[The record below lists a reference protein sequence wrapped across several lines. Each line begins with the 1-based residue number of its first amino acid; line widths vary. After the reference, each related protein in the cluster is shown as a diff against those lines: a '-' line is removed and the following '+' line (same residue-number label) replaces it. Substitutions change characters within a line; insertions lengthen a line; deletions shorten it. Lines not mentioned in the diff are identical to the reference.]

1 MEALSKF
8 REELNELDEQ
18 LVELLGKRYQ
28 VIREVG
34 HFKKANTIP
43 MMQSKRVEK
52 VKDRCAEMGKKVQL
66 DPDFIRGLYTL
77 IIDEACRIEDLIMDG

>member
-1 MEALSKF
+1 MEALSRF
-8 REELNELDEQ
+8 REELNGLDEQ
-18 LVELLGKRYQ
+18 LVDLLGKRFKI
-28 VIREVG
+28 IREVG

-66 DPDFIRGLYTL
+66 DPVFIRTLYTL
-77 IIDEACRIEDLIMDG
+77 IIDEACRVEDSIMDG

>member
-1 MEALSKF
+1 MEALSRF
-8 REELNELDEQ
+8 REKLNGLDEQ
-18 LVELLGKRYQ
+18 LVDLLGKRFKI
-28 VIREVG
+28 IREVG

-66 DPDFIRGLYTL
+66 DPDFIRTLYTL
-77 IIDEACRIEDLIMDG
+77 IIDEACRVEDSIMDG

>member
-1 MEALSKF
+1 MEALSRF

-18 LVELLGKRYQ
+18 LVTLLGKRYQ

-43 MMQSKRVEK
+43 MMQSRRVEK
-52 VKDRCAEMGKKVQL
+52 VKDWCAEMGMKVQL
-66 DPDFIRGLYTL
+66 DPDFIRDLYTL
-77 IIDEACRIEDLIMDG
+77 IIDEACRIEDVIMDG

>member
-1 MEALSKF
+1 MEALSRF
-8 REELNELDEQ
+8 REELNGLDEQ
-18 LVELLGKRYQ
+18 LVDLLGKRFKI
-28 VIREVG
+28 IREVG

-66 DPDFIRGLYTL
+66 DPDFIRTLYTL
-77 IIDEACRIEDLIMDG
+77 IIDEACRVEDSIMDG